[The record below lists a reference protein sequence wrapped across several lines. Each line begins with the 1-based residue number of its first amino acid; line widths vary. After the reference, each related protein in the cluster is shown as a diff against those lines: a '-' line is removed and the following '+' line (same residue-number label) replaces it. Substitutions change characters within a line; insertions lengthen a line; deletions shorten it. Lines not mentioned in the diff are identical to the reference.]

1 MKRMSIIIPVYNEL
15 DNLGFALFSIFKQN
29 QIDNIEVIIVDDCS
43 DCSYQKDIKLY
54 KSLGIDIKYIKN
66 KDNVGAGVSR
76 QKGIDIATG
85 EFIAFLDA
93 DDFITPNLYM
103 EVTKNIKLYPEKE
116 VFSWAIAVENFKLPQ
131 KGVFHLGSYAVKKD
145 FLIRNNIRFHDNLRL
160 FEDLYF
166 VNLILDIAIF
176 ENQFQ
181 MIHKV
186 LYYYRNQNKNSTLHR
201 CGLKKEELAN
211 IKNIAT
217 AQKTMWFLNH
227 KPEILE
233 NRELIKSRFEQILK
247 DGKIDE

>member
-1 MKRMSIIIPVYNEL
+1 MALGEELLKRMSIIIPVYNEL

-103 EVTKNIKLYPEKE
+103 EVTKNIKLY
-116 VFSWAIAVENFKLPQ
+116 LPLQ
-131 KGVFHLGSYAVKKD
+131 K
-145 FLIRNNIRFHDNLRL
+145 R
-160 FEDLYF
+160 
-166 VNLILDIAIF
+166 
-176 ENQFQ
+176 
-181 MIHKV
+181 
-186 LYYYRNQNKNSTLHR
+186 
-201 CGLKKEELAN
+201 
-211 IKNIAT
+211 
-217 AQKTMWFLNH
+217 
-227 KPEILE
+227 
-233 NRELIKSRFEQILK
+233 LIK
-247 DGKIDE
+247 